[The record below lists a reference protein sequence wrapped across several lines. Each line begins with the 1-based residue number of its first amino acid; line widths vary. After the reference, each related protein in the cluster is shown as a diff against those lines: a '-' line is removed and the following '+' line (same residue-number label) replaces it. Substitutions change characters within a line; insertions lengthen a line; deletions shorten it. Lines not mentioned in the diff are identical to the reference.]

1 MECNFSGIGKRINER
16 LKEMGLKQTDL
27 CRETGLSTTAISQYC
42 TEKRIPDTTSLFKI
56 SNVLNTSMEWMLIG
70 DYSTNENL
78 TNENLKCDGIPLSTD
93 ENDLIAMYRLLG
105 NREREDVF
113 DYLNMKYE
121 KATGE
126 KESIYS
132 TYFEEKKKQ
141 TKSGPI
147 KDNESHT
154 ETA

>member
-1 MECNFSGIGKRINER
+1 MYRKANPGHNITFQNFKR
-16 LKEMGLKQTDL
+16 
-27 CRETGLSTTAISQYC
+27 
-42 TEKRIPDTTSLFKI
+42 P
-56 SNVLNTSMEWMLIG
+56 
-70 DYSTNENL
+70 
-78 TNENLKCDGIPLSTD
+78 STD

-105 NREREDVF
+105 HREREDVF
-113 DYLNMKYE
+113 DYVNMKYE
-121 KATGE
+121 KVTGE

>member
-1 MECNFSGIGKRINER
+1 MECDFSGIGRRINER

-27 CRETGLSTTAISQYC
+27 CRVTGLSTTAISQYC
-42 TEKRIPDTTSLFKI
+42 TEKRIPDTTSLFNI

-70 DYSTNENL
+70 DHSTNEDS
-78 TNENLKCDGIPLSTD
+78 TNEDSKCDGIPLSTD

-105 NREREDVF
+105 HREREDVF
-113 DYLNMKYE
+113 DYVNMKYE
-121 KATGE
+121 KVTGE